1 LKLSRSCIQS
11 RYLWAF
17 IAGLLLAASFPGIG
31 IAGLAW
37 VAPGLILA
45 SAIGRR
51 GKAVFRVGYVAGLAH
66 YLASLSW
73 LLRIPVPTVWVWAPA
88 LGWFAL
94 GAFLALY
101 PAVWVWLC
109 WKTFP
114 TKLTGEGNKSPLQ
127 NCAAQF
133 LSVPWAQRIIWAGS
147 CAALWVSLEM
157 TVARFLGGFP
167 WNLLGDSQF
176 RMLPLIHIAAFTGVY
191 GVSFLV
197 VWTSLS
203 FMSGAIVIL
212 GRPAM
217 RSVWLGEII
226 LPMLAVA
233 AIYGTGYE
241 MLLRPEPKAPELSIA
256 LVQPSIPQ
264 SLIWDKNAEADRFK
278 QLIALSE
285 SALTNKPDLLI
296 WPEAAV
302 PGLIRVDDQFR
313 QPILDL
319 ARSHKTWIIIGAD
332 DFTPH
337 PGAKTFADCD
347 FFNSSFVIN
356 PQGEIVGEY
365 RKRNLVIFGEYVPLT
380 RWLPFLKHLTPITG
394 GFTPGDGPVPFH
406 LDNLNVN
413 VSVLICFEDIF
424 PHLAREYVSD
434 DTDFLVNLTNNGWFG
449 EGAAQ
454 WQHAAAAIFR
464 AIENG
469 LPLVRCANNG
479 VTCWAD
485 AHGRLK
491 WFESASNGIYGPG
504 FMIVNVPVLA
514 PGEKRAP
521 TFYRLHGDRFGWGC
535 VAFALLQILRAFARD
550 HKSRPS
556 QPLPSSNS

>member
-1 LKLSRSCIQS
+1 
-11 RYLWAF
+11 
-17 IAGLLLAASFPGIG
+17 
-31 IAGLAW
+31 
-37 VAPGLILA
+37 V
-45 SAIGRR
+45 
-51 GKAVFRVGYVAGLAH
+51 
-66 YLASLSW
+66 
-73 LLRIPVPTVWVWAPA
+73 
-88 LGWFAL
+88 
-94 GAFLALY
+94 
-101 PAVWVWLC
+101 
-109 WKTFP
+109 
-114 TKLTGEGNKSPLQ
+114 
-127 NCAAQF
+127 QF
-133 LSVPWAQRIIWAGS
+133 LSVPWAQRMLWTIS
-147 CAALWVSLEM
+147 CAATWVGLEM

-191 GVSFLV
+191 GVSFLL

-203 FMSGAIVIL
+203 FMSSAIVII

-217 RSVWLGEII
+217 RSIWLGEII
-226 LPMLAVA
+226 LPMLTVA
-233 AIYGTGYE
+233 AIYGVGYAR
-241 MLLRPEPKAPELSIA
+241 LLRPEPKAPELSIA

-278 QLIALSE
+278 QLLALSE

-347 FFNSSFVIN
+347 FFNSSFVIS
-356 PQGEIVGEY
+356 PAGEIVAEY

-406 LDNLNVN
+406 LDNLNLN

-434 DTDFLVNLTNNGWFG
+434 DTDFLINLTNNGWFG

-469 LPLVRCANNG
+469 VPLVRCANNG
-479 VTCWAD
+479 LTCWAD
-485 AHGRLK
+485 AQGRLK
-491 WFESASNGIYGPG
+491 WFESTSHGIYGPG

-535 VAFALLQILRAFARD
+535 VAFALLQVLRAFAKD

-556 QPLPSSNS
+556 QPLPAK